1 MTCCKCCTHCLTDS
15 LLKWSRLC
23 FLLFPLLVQIRI
35 HVPNA
40 ALDWVATLS
49 THQTCKQFVF
59 VSFYIC
65 IFRWLSYSY
74 LTDAGLDSM
83 HISQEISLPNKLLLG
98 KDGGTQCPLTWSS
111 KKKLFKPAE
120 PIFIDNLQFQTTKKN
135 FKIGPLGGF
144 EKMAVLY
151 VAMVKKHFQVAKS
164 GF

>member
-74 LTDAGLDSM
+74 LTDAGLDRM
-83 HISQEISLPNKLLLG
+83 HISQEISLPNKLQLG
-98 KDGGTQCPLTWSS
+98 KDGGTKSDEFSGKFQKGGKGGGSFSIQKFMLQTLDLYKAFFSE
-111 KKKLFKPAE
+111 KKLRIDPAFKLEASSDM
-120 PIFIDNLQFQTTKKN
+120 II
-135 FKIGPLGGF
+135 
-144 EKMAVLY
+144 
-151 VAMVKKHFQVAKS
+151 
-164 GF
+164 

>member
-1 MTCCKCCTHCLTDS
+1 MKKSIHFHYNRTMFSITNDKLQCCTHGLTDS

-65 IFRWLSYSY
+65 IFRWLSHSY
-74 LTDAGLDSM
+74 LTDAGLDRM
-83 HISQEISLPNKLLLG
+83 HISQEINLPNKSQLG
-98 KDGGTQCPLTWSS
+98 KDSGTKSDEFSEKFQRGGGSFSIQ
-111 KKKLFKPAE
+111 KFM
-120 PIFIDNLQFQTTKKN
+120 LQ
-135 FKIGPLGGF
+135 ILGTF
-144 EKMAVLY
+144 
-151 VAMVKKHFQVAKS
+151 
-164 GF
+164 